1 MATRKELVN
10 EVLRRLREPELGA
23 SSTIASSTYA
33 TMVASF
39 LNDVKQ
45 ECEDAW
51 GWGQLRETVEFD
63 TVASTSL
70 YSLPLTT
77 VRTKLLSMWNTTQNS
92 RMRHVT
98 EDYFNR
104 STLVGTQSDA
114 GPIYYRDRGVNAATE
129 YKQVELL
136 ATPDGVYTIKAEVV
150 NPQKDLSTDDEK
162 LTLSLGR
169 QAMIYGAWGLCISER
184 GEDGGQLMDEIS
196 QKYGFHL
203 QTAIALDRRSYPNEG
218 DVEVV

>member
-23 SSTIASSTYA
+23 ASTIASSTYA

-51 GWGQLRETVEFD
+51 NWGQLRETVEFD

-98 EDYFNR
+98 EDYYNK
-104 STLVGTQSDA
+104 STLIGTQSNA
-114 GPIYYRDRGVNAATE
+114 GPSFYRDRGINAATE

-184 GEDGGQLMDEIS
+184 GEDGGQLMDEIM

-203 QTAIALDRRSYPNEG
+203 QTAIALDRRSYPSEG

>member
-23 SSTIASSTYA
+23 DSTIASSTYA

-51 GWGQLRETVEFD
+51 GWGQLRETVQFD
-63 TVASTSL
+63 TVSGTSL

-92 RMRHVT
+92 RMRRVT
-98 EDYFNR
+98 EDYYNR
-104 STLVGTQSDA
+104 STLIGTQSNA
-114 GPIYYRDRGVNAATE
+114 GPSYYRDRGINAATE

-136 ATPDGVYTIKAEVV
+136 SVPDGVYTIKAEIV
-150 NPQKDLSTDDEK
+150 NPQKDLSTDDETLK
-162 LTLSLGR
+162 LSLGR
-169 QAMIYGAWGLCISER
+169 QAMIYGTWALCISER
-184 GEDGGQLMDEIS
+184 GEDGGQLMDEVT
-196 QKYGFHL
+196 QKYAFHL
-203 QTAIALDRRSYPNEG
+203 QTAIELDRRSYPNEG

>member
-23 SSTIASSTYA
+23 DSTIASSTYA
-33 TMVASF
+33 VMVASF
-39 LNDVKQ
+39 LNDVKE

-51 GWGQLRETVEFD
+51 GWGQLRETVQFD
-63 TVASTSL
+63 TESGTSL

-92 RMRHVT
+92 RMRQVT

-104 STLVGTQSDA
+104 STLIGTQANA
-114 GPIYYRDRGVNAATE
+114 GPSYYRDRGVNAATE

-150 NPQKDLSTDDEK
+150 NPQKELTTDDEK
-162 LTLSLGR
+162 VTLSMAR
-169 QAMIYGAWGLCISER
+169 KAMVYGTWGLCISER
-184 GEDGGQLMDEIS
+184 GEDGGQLMDEITN
-196 QKYGFHL
+196 KYSFYL
-203 QTAIALDRRSYPNEG
+203 QTAIELDRRSYPG
-218 DVEVV
+218 DGDSEVV

>member
-1 MATRKELVN
+1 
-10 EVLRRLREPELGA
+10 
-23 SSTIASSTYA
+23 
-33 TMVASF
+33 
-39 LNDVKQ
+39 
-45 ECEDAW
+45 
-51 GWGQLRETVEFD
+51 
-63 TVASTSL
+63 
-70 YSLPLTT
+70 
-77 VRTKLLSMWNTTQNS
+77 
-92 RMRHVT
+92 MRQVT
-98 EDYFNR
+98 EDYYNK
-104 STLVGTQSDA
+104 STLVGTQSNA
-114 GPIYYRDRGVNAATE
+114 IPIYYRDRGINAATE

-184 GEDGGQLMDEIS
+184 GEDGGQLMDEIM

>member
-23 SSTIASSTYA
+23 DSTIASSTYA

-51 GWGQLRETVEFD
+51 GWGQLRETVQFD
-63 TVASTSL
+63 TVSGTSL

-77 VRTKLLSMWNTTQNS
+77 VRTKLLSMWNSTQNC
-92 RMRHVT
+92 RMRQVT
-98 EDYFNR
+98 EDYYNK
-104 STLVGTQSDA
+104 STLIGTQVNAS
-114 GPIYYRDRGVNAATE
+114 PSYYRDRGINPASE
-129 YKQVELL
+129 NKQVELL
-136 ATPDGVYTIKAEVV
+136 SIPDGVYTIKAETV
-150 NPQKDLSTDDEK
+150 NPQKDLVNDDDK
-162 LTLSLGR
+162 LTLTLGK
-169 QAMIYGAWGLCISER
+169 QAIVYGTWALCISER
-184 GEDGGQLMDEIS
+184 GEDGGQLMDEVT

-203 QTAIALDRRSYPNEG
+203 QTAISLDRRSYPDEG
-218 DVEVV
+218 DLEVV

>member
-23 SSTIASSTYA
+23 DSTIASSTYA

-51 GWGQLRETVEFD
+51 GWGQLRETVQFD
-63 TVASTSL
+63 TVSGTSL

-98 EDYFNR
+98 EDYYNR
-104 STLVGTQSDA
+104 STLIGTQSNA
-114 GPIYYRDRGVNAATE
+114 GPSYYRDRGINAATE

-136 ATPDGVYTIKAEVV
+136 SVPDGVYTIKAEIV
-150 NPQKDLSTDDEK
+150 NPQKDLSTDDETLK
-162 LTLSLGR
+162 LSLGR
-169 QAMIYGAWGLCISER
+169 QAMIYGTWALCISER
-184 GEDGGQLMDEIS
+184 GEDGGQLMDEVT

-203 QTAIALDRRSYPNEG
+203 QTAIELDRRSYPNEG

>member
-23 SSTIASSTYA
+23 DSTIASSTYA
-33 TMVASF
+33 VMVASF
-39 LNDVKQ
+39 LNDVKE

-51 GWGQLRETVEFD
+51 GWGQLRETVQFD
-63 TVASTSL
+63 TVSGTSL

-98 EDYFNR
+98 EDYYNR
-104 STLVGTQSDA
+104 STLIGTQSNA
-114 GPIYYRDRGVNAATE
+114 GPSFYRDRGINAATE

-136 ATPDGVYTIKAEVV
+136 SVTDGVYTIKAEIV
-150 NPQKDLSTDDEK
+150 NPQKDLSTDDETLK
-162 LTLSLGR
+162 LSLGR
-169 QAMIYGAWGLCISER
+169 QAMIYGTWALCISER
-184 GEDGGQLMDEIS
+184 GEDGGQLMDEVT
-196 QKYGFHL
+196 QKYAFHL
-203 QTAIALDRRSYPNEG
+203 QTAIELDRRSYPNEG

>member
-23 SSTIASSTYA
+23 DSTIASSTYA

-51 GWGQLRETVEFD
+51 GWGQLRETVQFD
-63 TVASTSL
+63 TVSGTSL

-77 VRTKLLSMWNTTQNS
+77 VRTKLLSMWNSTQNS

-98 EDYFNR
+98 EDYYNR
-104 STLVGTQSDA
+104 STLIGTQSNA
-114 GPIYYRDRGVNAATE
+114 GPSFYRDRGINAATE

-136 ATPDGVYTIKAEVV
+136 AVPDGVYTIKAEIV
-150 NPQKDLSTDDEK
+150 NPQKDLSTDDETLK
-162 LTLSLGR
+162 LSLGR
-169 QAMIYGAWGLCISER
+169 QAMIYGTWALCISER
-184 GEDGGQLMDEIS
+184 GEDGGQLMDEVT
-196 QKYGFHL
+196 QKYAFHL
-203 QTAIALDRRSYPNEG
+203 QTAIELDRRSYPNEG

>member
-10 EVLRRLREPELGA
+10 EGLRRLREPELGA
-23 SSTIASSTYA
+23 DSTIASSTYA

-51 GWGQLRETVEFD
+51 GWGQLRETVQFD
-63 TVASTSL
+63 TVSGTSL

-98 EDYFNR
+98 EDYYNR
-104 STLVGTQSDA
+104 STLIGTQSNA
-114 GPIYYRDRGVNAATE
+114 GPSFYRDRGINAATE

-136 ATPDGVYTIKAEVV
+136 SVPDGVYTIKAEIV
-150 NPQKDLSTDDEK
+150 NPQKDLSTDDETLK
-162 LTLSLGR
+162 LSLGR
-169 QAMIYGAWGLCISER
+169 QAMIYGTWALCISER
-184 GEDGGQLMDEIS
+184 GEDGGQLMDEVT
-196 QKYGFHL
+196 QKYAFHL
-203 QTAIALDRRSYPNEG
+203 QTAIELDRRSYPNEG

>member
-1 MATRKELVN
+1 MATRKDLVN
-10 EVLRRLREPELGA
+10 EVLRRLREPELGS

-51 GWGQLRETVEFD
+51 GWGQLRETIEFD

-77 VRTKLLSMWNTTQNS
+77 LRTKLLSMWNTTQNS
-92 RMRHVT
+92 RMRQVT

-104 STLVGTQSDA
+104 STFIGTQSNA
-114 GPIYYRDRGVNAATE
+114 IPSYYRDRGINPATE

-169 QAMIYGAWGLCISER
+169 QAMIYGTWGLCISER
-184 GEDGGQLMDEIS
+184 GEDGGQLMDEIT

-203 QTAIALDRRSYPNEG
+203 QTAIALDRRSDPNEG

>member
-23 SSTIASSTYA
+23 DSTIASSTYA

-51 GWGQLRETVEFD
+51 GWGQLRETVQFD
-63 TVASTSL
+63 TVSGTSL

-98 EDYFNR
+98 EDYYNR
-104 STLVGTQSDA
+104 STLIGTQSNA
-114 GPIYYRDRGVNAATE
+114 GPSFYRDRGIHAATE
-129 YKQVELL
+129 YKQVELH
-136 ATPDGVYTIKAEVV
+136 ATPDGVYTIKAEIV

-162 LTLSLGR
+162 VILSIAK
-169 QAMIYGAWGLCISER
+169 QALIYGTWGLCISER
-184 GEDGGQLMDEIS
+184 GEDGGQLMDEIT

-203 QTAIALDRRSYPNEG
+203 QTAISLDRRSYPDEG
-218 DVEVV
+218 DIEVV

>member
-23 SSTIASSTYA
+23 DSTIASSTYA

-51 GWGQLRETVEFD
+51 GWGQLRETVQFD
-63 TVASTSL
+63 TVSGTSL

-98 EDYFNR
+98 EDYYNR
-104 STLVGTQSDA
+104 STLIGTQSNA
-114 GPIYYRDRGVNAATE
+114 GPSFYRDRGINAATE

-136 ATPDGVYTIKAEVV
+136 SVPDGVYTIKAEIV
-150 NPQKDLSTDDEK
+150 NPQKDLSTDDETLK
-162 LTLSLGR
+162 LSLGR
-169 QAMIYGAWGLCISER
+169 QAMIYGTWALCISER
-184 GEDGGQLMDEIS
+184 GEDGGQLMDEVT
-196 QKYGFHL
+196 QKYAFHL
-203 QTAIALDRRSYPNEG
+203 QTAIELDRRSYPNEG

>member
-23 SSTIASSTYA
+23 DSTIASSTYA

-51 GWGQLRETVEFD
+51 GWGQLRETVQFD
-63 TVASTSL
+63 TVSGTSL

-92 RMRHVT
+92 RMRRVT
-98 EDYFNR
+98 EDYYNR
-104 STLVGTQSDA
+104 STLIGTQANA
-114 GPIYYRDRGVNAATE
+114 GPSYYRDRGINAATE

-136 ATPDGVYTIKAEVV
+136 SVPDGVYTIKAEIV
-150 NPQKDLSTDDEK
+150 NPQKDLSTDDETLK
-162 LTLSLGR
+162 LSLGR
-169 QAMIYGAWGLCISER
+169 QAMIYGTWALCISER
-184 GEDGGQLMDEIS
+184 GEDGGQLMDEVT
-196 QKYGFHL
+196 QKYAFHL
-203 QTAIALDRRSYPNEG
+203 QTAIELDRRSYPNEG

>member
-1 MATRKELVN
+1 MATRKDLVN
-10 EVLRRLREPELGA
+10 EVLRRLREPELGS

-51 GWGQLRETVEFD
+51 GWGQLRETIEFD

-92 RMRHVT
+92 RMRQVT

-104 STLVGTQSDA
+104 STFIGTQSNA
-114 GPIYYRDRGVNAATE
+114 IPSYYRDRGINPATE

-150 NPQKDLSTDDEK
+150 NPQKELTTDDEK
-162 LTLSLGR
+162 VALSLAKK
-169 QAMIYGAWGLCISER
+169 AMVYGTWGLCISER
-184 GEDGGQLMDEIS
+184 GEDGGQLMDEITN
-196 QKYGFHL
+196 KYGFFL
-203 QTAIALDRRSYPNEG
+203 QTAIELDRRSYPGEG
-218 DVEVV
+218 DFEVV